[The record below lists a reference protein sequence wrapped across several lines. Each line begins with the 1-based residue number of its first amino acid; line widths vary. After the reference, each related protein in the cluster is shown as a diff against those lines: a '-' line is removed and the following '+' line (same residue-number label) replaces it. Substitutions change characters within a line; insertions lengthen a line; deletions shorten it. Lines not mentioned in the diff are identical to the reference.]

1 MAQLISQVRYLGE
14 MGTNLIGITKRL
26 LANQD
31 LLKLLFYTDK
41 DPLSQPPVTKQEA
54 YSQGYDGVVRIV
66 PIIDDMVEL
75 SRSVITLRVLKGI
88 PPTSNTEALDIYFA
102 IEIFV
107 PNSQWIIKNDNLRPY
122 AIMGEIQKSLENK
135 EINGL
140 GKIKGAGFESNF
152 FTKEVSCFVLK
163 YQITQFN

>member
-1 MAQLISQVRYLGE
+1 MAQLMSQVRFLGE
-14 MGTNLIGITKRL
+14 MGTNLMNITKRL
-26 LANQD
+26 LANEN
-31 LLKLLFYTDK
+31 LLKLLYYTDK
-41 DPLSQPPVTKQEA
+41 DPLSHDVVAKKEA
-54 YSQGYDGVVRIV
+54 YRHGDDGIIRIV
-66 PIIDDMVEL
+66 PIIDDMADQA
-75 SRSVITLRVLKGI
+75 RSVVTLRVLKGI
-88 PPTSNTEALDIYFA
+88 PPVSNTEALDIYFA

-107 PNSQWIIKNDNLRPY
+107 PNSQWVIKNDNLRPY

-140 GKIKGAGFESNF
+140 GKMKGAGFESNF